1 MVTQP
6 NSGVRPAGS
15 DPSFQL
21 LVYTSAIHFPETNET
36 IMKKLFALLIATV
49 ILSGCN
55 TVSGIGRD
63 VQKVGQVVTGAG
75 GK

>member
-1 MVTQP
+1 MVGLVPLAYTVGP
-6 NSGVRPAGS
+6 GP
-15 DPSFQL
+15 L
-21 LVYTSAIHFPETNET
+21 LEIKH
-36 IMKKLFALLIATV
+36 IMKKLYTLLIATV
-49 ILSGCN
+49 LLAGCN

>member
-1 MVTQP
+1 
-6 NSGVRPAGS
+6 
-15 DPSFQL
+15 
-21 LVYTSAIHFPETNET
+21 
-36 IMKKLFALLIATV
+36 MKKLYTLLIASLV
-49 ILSGCN
+49 LAGCN

>member
-1 MVTQP
+1 
-6 NSGVRPAGS
+6 
-15 DPSFQL
+15 
-21 LVYTSAIHFPETNET
+21 
-36 IMKKLFALLIATV
+36 MKKLFVLLIATV